1 MSTDKLSFDDAKID
15 NGGSYLRPGIHD
27 VIVREVKSGE
37 SSQKGTPFIE
47 MTIEDSLGKTC
58 SHICYTSTTKAE
70 GKQSSA
76 WDISK
81 NILLTFATAVTGSE
95 ENARELFKGATDYKT
110 LATKMNS
117 TLTGKKL
124 RISLKGKW
132 INPTDV
138 SKPSWIKAE
147 FGNGKF
153 AEPISTTPT
162 TLKVQGTKGESR
174 PSTTTEVSDGAA
186 ITSDKEW

>member
-1 MSTDKLSFDDAKID
+1 MSEKLSFDDAKID
-15 NGGSYLRPGIHD
+15 NGGSYLRPGIYD
-27 VIVREVKSGE
+27 VVVKEVKSGE
-37 SSQKGTPFIE
+37 SSQKGTPYIE
-47 MTIEDSLGKTC
+47 MTVEDKDGKTC
-58 SHICYTSTTKAE
+58 THVCYTSTTKQE
-70 GKQSSA
+70 GKQNSA

-95 ENARELFKGATDYKT
+95 ESARELFKGASDYKT
-110 LATKMNS
+110 LAAKMNS

-153 AEPISTTPT
+153 AEPISTNPT
-162 TLKVQGTKGESR
+162 GLKTQGTKGEPR
-174 PSTTTEVSDGAA
+174 PSTTTEVVNGAA
-186 ITSDKEW
+186 VTTDKEW